1 MDLHPEELL
10 EREASGELGASE
22 RERLDVHLRH
32 CPACRLERR
41 ARVDFHR
48 LADRP
53 GPDVRALIANTL
65 LPERPRGARARAR
78 PTVIRLRVALVAA
91 ALLGF
96 GGLAAAASGWPQWRM
111 AVLEAI
117 APGRQLSAQASAGA
131 PRLARSEALPPT
143 ALPSSAAAPD
153 TAGAVSP
160 AEGGPLDRPMPS
172 EPPGPAIVR
181 TATARAPSIPAAPL
195 EDAASLFDEANA
207 ARRRG
212 DHGAAAATYR
222 RLLARYPRS
231 GEARESPVVLGR
243 MLLDDGDAANALGYF
258 DGYVSRG
265 GPLTAEAMLGRAL
278 ALRQLGR
285 ADQERDAWTALAAA
299 YPDSVHARRATARL
313 AELGR

>member
-10 EREASGELGASE
+10 EREASGEIEPSE
-22 RERLDVHLRH
+22 REWLDVHLRH

-41 ARVDFHR
+41 ARIDFHR

-53 GPDVRALIANTL
+53 GPDVRALIANSL
-65 LPERPRGARARAR
+65 LPGRRRGPRAGTRPPVR
-78 PTVIRLRVALVAA
+78 RLHVGLVAA
-91 ALLGF
+91 ALLGL

-111 AVLEAI
+111 AVQEAI
-117 APGRQLSAQASAGA
+117 APGRPLSGQASAGA
-131 PRLARSEALPPT
+131 LRVARSEAPPPT
-143 ALPSSAAAPD
+143 ASPRSEAASD
-153 TAGAVSP
+153 TAGGVSS
-160 AEGGPLDRPMPS
+160 AEGAPLDRPMRS
-172 EPPGPAIVR
+172 EPPRPAIAG
-181 TATARAPSIPAAPL
+181 TKAARAPINAAPL

-212 DHGAAAATYR
+212 DHGGAAVTYR
-222 RLLARYPRS
+222 RLIAQYPRS

-243 MLLDDGDAANALGYF
+243 MLLDDGDAANALGCF
-258 DGYVSRG
+258 DAYVSRG

-285 ADQERDAWTALAAA
+285 ADEERDAWTALAEA
-299 YPDSVHARRATARL
+299 YPDSVHARRARARL